1 MTMRLLYGLICLCF
15 ALAPAFA
22 QDTGYV
28 LQVAGRLVFVDKGEQ
43 DNMRPGDFLQI
54 IRQEIIKHPETGENL
69 AGEVALGVVRIVEVF
84 PRLSTAEVVDLMRGM
99 DFDMLDKEAR
109 QGLIRIRVLPPE
121 AEMMI
126 LERVKARESGLMA
139 APDRLNPDGVL
150 RQFVPEIRVGI
161 GSRQDAVWP
170 AFTYQLIDQSTIG
183 SRVGKT
189 NLAQP
194 DSAFDGVLD
203 TVLLTLADTTST
215 PQELEPFGGSL
226 ETQINVI
233 YPYSERITLLADF
246 GFGNVSRLNIG
257 AKFYSWNLIKF
268 LGSGYTPDG
277 QVGTPVFTLKLGKAG
292 KGPSKLSSAGLEQ
305 LQVKATVR
313 GDSIYAVTALDTVL
327 TTEYGN
333 LSQALITHV
342 DTLFRGNVRDML
354 RDVANEGVKSRNK
367 SGLGFSL
374 GITWPITRHFTLHG
388 DWTRMGNI
396 KEYGGKLTY
405 YMRSV
410 EKTDPRVN
418 PDGRIRSLILSLGG
432 RYDTGSKQS
441 VLDFDLVFPVLQRFT
456 FSSVVTTDFNK
467 FTRVGLA
474 FKTYLKGF

>member
-1 MTMRLLYGLICLCF
+1 MRLLYGLICLCF

-170 AFTYQLIDQSTIG
+170 AFTYQLID
-183 SRVGKT
+183 
-189 NLAQP
+189 
-194 DSAFDGVLD
+194 
-203 TVLLTLADTTST
+203 
-215 PQELEPFGGSL
+215 
-226 ETQINVI
+226 
-233 YPYSERITLLADF
+233 
-246 GFGNVSRLNIG
+246 
-257 AKFYSWNLIKF
+257 
-268 LGSGYTPDG
+268 
-277 QVGTPVFTLKLGKAG
+277 
-292 KGPSKLSSAGLEQ
+292 
-305 LQVKATVR
+305 
-313 GDSIYAVTALDTVL
+313 
-327 TTEYGN
+327 
-333 LSQALITHV
+333 
-342 DTLFRGNVRDML
+342 
-354 RDVANEGVKSRNK
+354 
-367 SGLGFSL
+367 
-374 GITWPITRHFTLHG
+374 
-388 DWTRMGNI
+388 
-396 KEYGGKLTY
+396 
-405 YMRSV
+405 
-410 EKTDPRVN
+410 
-418 PDGRIRSLILSLGG
+418 
-432 RYDTGSKQS
+432 
-441 VLDFDLVFPVLQRFT
+441 
-456 FSSVVTTDFNK
+456 
-467 FTRVGLA
+467 
-474 FKTYLKGF
+474 